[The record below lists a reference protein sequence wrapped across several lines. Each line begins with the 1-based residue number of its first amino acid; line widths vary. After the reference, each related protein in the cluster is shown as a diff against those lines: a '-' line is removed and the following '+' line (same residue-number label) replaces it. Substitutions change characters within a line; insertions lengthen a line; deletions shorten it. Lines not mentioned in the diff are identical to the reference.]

1 QPGSDSE
8 KLRSAMALI
17 ACPTGS
23 IGTRE
28 KTDLRSGVD
37 AFPERLDGDVYFC
50 GYASPNSYGAAS
62 YLIVRPEGN
71 VLIDS
76 PRYAA
81 QLVKRIEELGG
92 IATMFLTHRDDV
104 AEHEKLHRHFGC
116 RRIIHSDD
124 GSAIPNAEQFL
135 DGVEPISLDPD
146 LLVIPVP
153 GHTRGH
159 AVLLY

>member
-1 QPGSDSE
+1 MASRQRAYSSNADGNYFVDDTCIDCDLCRQIAPSIFREEYDHSVVYRQPGSDSE

-76 PRYAA
+76 PRYAT

-92 IATMFLTHRDDV
+92 IATM
-104 AEHEKLHRHFGC
+104 
-116 RRIIHSDD
+116 
-124 GSAIPNAEQFL
+124 
-135 DGVEPISLDPD
+135 
-146 LLVIPVP
+146 
-153 GHTRGH
+153 
-159 AVLLY
+159 